1 MNSSGLTRDD
11 SRAAG
16 FAAAGYRRL
25 LELLLVAL
33 RLGLTSFGGPVAH
46 LGYFREEYVV
56 RRRWLDD
63 AAYADLVAL
72 CQLLPGPA
80 SSQVGMA
87 IGMMRA
93 GFWGGVASWLGFTLP
108 SAAALI
114 LFGALVNKTD
124 AAGQGATLTQAG
136 WVHGLLVVAVAV
148 VAHAI
153 WGMAAN
159 LTPDRVR
166 ATIAVVAAIV
176 VLAVPTALTQ
186 VAVIV
191 LGGLL
196 GHLLLRRPAVQA
208 ANRGIPRTARPPIP
222 GAGAVVAL
230 VLFFGLLIGLP
241 LLARAYPVPAVA
253 VLDRFY
259 RAGSLV
265 FGGGHVVL
273 PWLQTGVVGP
283 GWVTAEQFLAGY
295 AAAQAVPGPLFT
307 FAGYLGTVIGG
318 WSMGVLA
325 TVAIFFPSFLLI
337 AGALPYWDRIRRHA
351 SFQPALQGVNAAVVG
366 LLLAAFYDPVWTKA
380 IRSPLDFGLAAAA
393 FSLLVHWKAPA
404 WLVVMAAALGGELLA
419 ALASAA

>member
-1 MNSSGLTRDD
+1 VGQ
-11 SRAAG
+11 
-16 FAAAGYRRL
+16 
-25 LELLLVAL
+25 
-33 RLGLTSFGGPVAH
+33 
-46 LGYFREEYVV
+46 LGYCGEEYVV

-114 LFGALVNKTD
+114 VFGALLNKAD
-124 AAGQGATLTQAG
+124 VAGEGATVAQAG

-159 LTPDRVR
+159 LTPDRAR
-166 ATIAVVAAIV
+166 ASIAVVAAIV
-176 VLAVPTALTQ
+176 VLAAPTALAQ
-186 VAVIV
+186 VAAIV
-191 LGGLL
+191 LGGFL
-196 GHLLLRRPAVQA
+196 GHLLLRRPAVPA
-208 ANRGIPRTARPPIP
+208 AHRGAPGAARAPIP
-222 GAGAVVAL
+222 GRGAVVAW
-230 VLFFGLLIGLP
+230 VLFFGLLMGLP
-241 LLARAYPVPAVA
+241 LLASAYPAPAVA

-295 AAAQAVPGPLFT
+295 GAAQAVPGPLFT
-307 FAGYLGTVIGG
+307 FAGYLGTVMGG
-318 WSMGVLA
+318 WSLGLLA
-325 TVAIFFPSFLLI
+325 TVAIFLPSFLLI
-337 AGALPYWDRIRRHA
+337 AGALPHWDRFRQHG

-404 WLVVMAAALGGELLA
+404 WLVVMACALGGELLA
-419 ALASAA
+419 ALASPA